1 MNGQAYQNELLDLF
15 IYGVNLVY
23 SLYPSDYILLS
34 GIPQALPLSPVSHR
48 NMTEQ

>member
-15 IYGVNLVY
+15 IHGVNLVY

-48 NMTEQ
+48 NVAEQ